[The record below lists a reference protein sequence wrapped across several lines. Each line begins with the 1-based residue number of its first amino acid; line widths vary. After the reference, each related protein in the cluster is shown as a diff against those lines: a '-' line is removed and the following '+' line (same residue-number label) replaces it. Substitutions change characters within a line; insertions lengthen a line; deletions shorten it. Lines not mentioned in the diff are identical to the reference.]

1 MIQPNQ
7 PQLLTLC
14 KYCNYRLI
22 TQRSLVQIQ
31 PLQPEGLCNQHIPAT
46 SVHRPPSRFNLFAI
60 GSGGH
65 RRSIFDVKL
74 LNAMYVGCGSRKCHI
89 LSKLSER
96 EDLQWRH
103 RRLATGVPDSE
114 NRRDGPCFCSQ
125 SERTNRP
132 RLDNQ
137 GSQLVLSGI
146 R

>member
-1 MIQPNQ
+1 MEMGAQFLPTRN
-7 PQLLTLC
+7 
-14 KYCNYRLI
+14 R
-22 TQRSLVQIQ
+22 
-31 PLQPEGLCNQHIPAT
+31 
-46 SVHRPPSRFNLFAI
+46 
-60 GSGGH
+60 SGGD
-65 RRSIFDVKL
+65 RRSSFVVKL
-74 LNAMYVGCGSRKCHI
+74 LNAMYVDCGSRKCHI